1 METAVVPRHR
11 IKWRVESRFHRW
23 RSERKGRQWGGN
35 IYKKKERHYFVSQWG
50 RGHFR
55 LANEPRSRRKR
66 SSLRINVNVESR
78 FSIDQWRV
86 PRSEFGRRAF
96 IDGILAR
103 RRRGHA
109 PRTVSL
115 SLRTENWRNSAREMS
130 MAVPC
135 WLTKKN
141 LKKKRFNLSFN
152 SWDFD
157 FFLRFFLTS
166 VRFTRVNSERKK
178 LVIFLHH
185 FQWNYSVIC
194 TNFLRR
200 IHGQDRWQKNEIRA
214 ENRRRDIE

>member
-1 METAVVPRHR
+1 MRPGPFSIGQRAEKSSQTLVVADQCKRR
-11 IKWRVESRFHRW
+11 ITLFDWPMARSAIRIRSPRFHRW
-23 RSERKGRQWGGN
+23 NSCPSTPRPRATDR
-35 IYKKKERHYFVSQWG
+35 FVVASHG
-50 RGHFR
+50 KLEKFG
-55 LANEPRSRRKR
+55 SR
-66 SSLRINVNVESR
+66 NVN
-78 FSIDQWRV
+78 
-86 PRSEFGRRAF
+86 G
-96 IDGILAR
+96 G
-103 RRRGHA
+103 
-109 PRTVSL
+109 SL
-115 SLRTENWRNSAREMS
+115 L
-130 MAVPC
+130 VD
-135 WLTKKN
+135 KKN